1 MARIRKVVIR
11 NFRSIASLDW
21 FPGPGVNC
29 LIGAGDSGKTTVL
42 DAIDYCLAAR
52 RNLAVSDTD
61 FHGVDV
67 TRSLSISLTLGDLS
81 ESLLNL
87 DAYGEFLRGFDSLTG
102 DVQDEPAD
110 TLETVMTLTLTI
122 AADLE
127 PVWRL
132 HSERTREAEP
142 RALPWKERI
151 NLTPARLGHHGNSNL
166 SWTRTSVLNRVSEER
181 ANVGAELLTAARDA
195 RNGFGDRA
203 GEQLRE
209 TLGIVTA
216 TAQTLGVPV
225 GGSAKALLDAH
236 AVSFTDG
243 AISLHS
249 EAGIPLKLL
258 GTGSVRLLI
267 AGLHRAAAAAA
278 QLVLVDEVEHGL
290 EPHRIMRLL
299 DSLGAKDAAHPLQV
313 FLTTHSPVVL
323 RELSGAQ
330 LHVVRNA
337 GAAHQVVPVGTA
349 DAVQSTMRRDPE
361 AFLARTVLVC
371 EGASEVGLIRGLD
384 ELWSAAGNP
393 SLQAS
398 AVSYVDTGG
407 GDADRAFH
415 RGLPLLALGY
425 RVGVVLD
432 NDKVPDP
439 QLVQRFAQLGGAVF
453 SWRPGR
459 ALEDELFLSM
469 PAAAVR
475 QLLERAQSLVEDGIV
490 NAHIITT
497 SQGTAALDSVQ
508 AEGAF
513 TGEYSPQTRTLLG
526 QASRTRK
533 GGWFKSITKM
543 SGVARDIVGPN
554 LDDGDPAFK
563 AIVTS
568 LFAWAH
574 DARA

>member
-1 MARIRKVVIR
+1 MARIRKIEIR

-21 FPGPGVNC
+21 WPAPGVNC
-29 LIGAGDSGKTTVL
+29 LIGAGDSGKTTIL
-42 DAIDYCLAAR
+42 DAIDFCLAAR
-52 RNLAVSDTD
+52 RNLALSDTD

-67 TRSLSISLTLGDLS
+67 TRPLSIALTVGDLS

-87 DAYGEFLRGFDSLTG
+87 DAYGEYLRGFNSLTG
-102 DVQDEPAD
+102 EVQDEPAE
-110 TLETVMTLTLTI
+110 TLETVLTVTLTI
-122 AADLE
+122 ASDLE

-132 HSERTREAEP
+132 HSERTQDADP

-151 NLTPARLGHHGNSNL
+151 NLTPARLGHHGSSNL
-166 SWTRTSVLNRVSEER
+166 SWTRTSVLNRLSEER
-181 ANVGAELLTAARDA
+181 ANVGVELLTAARDA

-216 TAQTLGVPV
+216 TARNLGVPV
-225 GGSAKALLDAH
+225 GESAKALLDAH
-236 AVSFTDG
+236 TVSFSDG

-249 EAGIPLKLL
+249 ETGIPLKLL

-267 AGLHRAAAAAA
+267 AGLHRAAAEAANI
-278 QLVLVDEVEHGL
+278 VLVDEVEHGL

-299 DSLGAKDAAHPLQV
+299 DSLGAKDANHPLQV

-323 RELSGAQ
+323 RELWGAQ

-337 GAAHQVVPVGTA
+337 GAAHQVIPVGTA

-384 ELWSAAGNP
+384 EFWSAAGRP

-407 GDADRAFH
+407 GEADRAFQ

-425 RVGVVLD
+425 RVGIVMD
-432 NDKVPDP
+432 NDKEPDP
-439 QLVQRFAQLGGAVF
+439 QLVQRFIQAGGVTF
-453 SWRPGR
+453 RWRPGR
-459 ALEDELFLSM
+459 ALEDELFLCM
-469 PAAAVR
+469 PASAVA
-475 QLLERAQSLVEDGIV
+475 QLLERALSLVEDGMV
-490 NAHIITT
+490 NAHI
-497 SQGTAALDSVQ
+497 GTISLGAANLQSVQ
-508 AEGAF
+508 AEAAAG
-513 TGEYSPQTRTLLG
+513 YSLPTRTVLG

-554 LDDGDPAFK
+554 LDLGEPEFRNF
-563 AIVTS
+563 INS

-574 DARA
+574 DARN